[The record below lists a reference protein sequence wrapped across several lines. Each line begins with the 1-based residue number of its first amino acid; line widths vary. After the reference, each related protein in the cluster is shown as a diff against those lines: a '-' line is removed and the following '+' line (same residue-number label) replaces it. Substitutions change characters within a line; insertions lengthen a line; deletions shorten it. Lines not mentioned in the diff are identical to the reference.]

1 MKHKT
6 KAYAFTITSL
16 SDSKLSKLRED
27 VKLHNKIEKQFNSH
41 GYKPNP
47 SILRVC
53 VKARLGKNNPN
64 RSLYKFDWG
73 NSVKLEHGTR
83 FDVYV
88 QNRR

>member
-1 MKHKT
+1 MKRKT
-6 KAYAFTITSL
+6 NAYAFTITSL
-16 SDSKLSKLRED
+16 EDSKLSKIRED
-27 VKLHNKIEKQFNSH
+27 IKLHNKIERKFVDDNKYS
-41 GYKPNP
+41 KP

-64 RSLYKFDWG
+64 RALYKFDWG

-88 QNRR
+88 QTRR